1 MNFDCAQL
9 LPQAAALLLQNRRVI
24 IAQDKISAIEPC
36 SGGRFF
42 VMPPLSNAHDHA
54 RTVRMS
60 SLGARGRPLESW
72 LHYRTLL
79 PAVSPYLAT
88 SVALAR
94 AAMGGAGNVMVH
106 YTRTQGLT
114 GLVDEAAEVAR
125 AADDVGVRVGFAVGM
140 ADCNP
145 LVYGPSDPALQPLSP
160 NLRAVIED
168 RFLRPPLPV
177 NEQIALVDAIA
188 DAAGSSTFDV
198 QYGPGGPHWA
208 SAGLLE
214 RIADASK
221 RTARRVHMHLLE
233 TRYQRAWA
241 DRTFPE
247 GILKFL
253 DRIGILNDRLT
264 LAHCTWATDEE
275 LDLIAERGV
284 TIALNSS
291 SNLHLRS
298 GIAPLF
304 NMVKRKCKVAMG
316 IDGQAFDD
324 DDDGIRELRVIDL
337 LHGAEGFITKVS
349 RREILA
355 MACQNGVASV
365 RNKEFEPIGVSA
377 SADLLL
383 LDWNA
388 LNDDRL
394 RDDLDAIDLLFSR
407 GAARHI
413 AYLVVG
419 GRVVVRD
426 GRAVGIDYDGMRQ
439 ELLARLQKN
448 SYADD
453 LGRAA
458 VASLQQAVGA
468 HFEPACIQC

>member
-60 SLGARGRPLESW
+60 SLGASGRPLESW

-188 DAAGSSTFDV
+188 DAAGSSTF
-198 QYGPGGPHWA
+198 
-208 SAGLLE
+208 
-214 RIADASK
+214 
-221 RTARRVHMHLLE
+221 
-233 TRYQRAWA
+233 
-241 DRTFPE
+241 
-247 GILKFL
+247 
-253 DRIGILNDRLT
+253 
-264 LAHCTWATDEE
+264 
-275 LDLIAERGV
+275 
-284 TIALNSS
+284 ALNSS

-304 NMVKRKCKVAMG
+304 NMVKRK
-316 IDGQAFDD
+316 
-324 DDDGIRELRVIDL
+324 
-337 LHGAEGFITKVS
+337 
-349 RREILA
+349 
-355 MACQNGVASV
+355 
-365 RNKEFEPIGVSA
+365 
-377 SADLLL
+377 
-383 LDWNA
+383 
-388 LNDDRL
+388 
-394 RDDLDAIDLLFSR
+394 
-407 GAARHI
+407 
-413 AYLVVG
+413 
-419 GRVVVRD
+419 
-426 GRAVGIDYDGMRQ
+426 
-439 ELLARLQKN
+439 
-448 SYADD
+448 
-453 LGRAA
+453 
-458 VASLQQAVGA
+458 
-468 HFEPACIQC
+468 